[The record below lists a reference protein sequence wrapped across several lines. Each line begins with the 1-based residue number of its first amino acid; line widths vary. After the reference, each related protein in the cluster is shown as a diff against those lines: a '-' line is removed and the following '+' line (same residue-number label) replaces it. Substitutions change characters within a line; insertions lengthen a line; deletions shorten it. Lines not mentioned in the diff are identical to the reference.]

1 MKQVQTTIEVRTR
14 GHGLTEISRH
24 VESAIAGAKINL
36 GLCHVFVQHTSASLI
51 IQENAD
57 PSARRDIETFFDSLV
72 PENDP
77 AYTHTT
83 EGSDDMPAH
92 LRTTLT
98 STSELL
104 PVAGGRLRLGLWQGL
119 YLFEHRRSP
128 HVRRLVL
135 HIWGE

>member
-1 MKQVQTTIEVRTR
+1 MRQVQASIEVRTR
-14 GHGLTEISRH
+14 GRGLTEITPRIETA
-24 VESAIAGAKINL
+24 VAEAGIRL
-36 GLCHVFVQHTSASLI
+36 GLCHIFVQHTSASLV

-57 PSARRDIETFFDSLV
+57 PSARRDIETYFDALV

-104 PVAGGRLRLGLWQGL
+104 PVADGRLQLGIWQGV
-119 YLFEHRRSP
+119 YLFEHRRRP
-128 HVRRLVL
+128 HVRRLIV
-135 HIWGE
+135 HVWGE

>member
-1 MKQVQTTIEVRTR
+1 MKQMQTTIEVGTR
-14 GHGLTEISRH
+14 GRGLTEITDRIET
-24 VESAIAGAKINL
+24 VIGGAGIEL
-36 GLCHVFVQHTSASLI
+36 GLCHVFVQHTSASLV

-57 PSARRDIETFFDSLV
+57 PSARRDIEAFFGTLA

-92 LRTTLT
+92 LRTALT

-104 PVAGGRLRLGLWQGL
+104 PVAGGRLRLGAWQGL
-119 YLFEHRRSP
+119 YLFEHRRRP
-128 HVRRLVL
+128 HARRLIV
-135 HIWGE
+135 HVWGE